1 MTDAPADRTPG
12 EEGAR
17 APSHRKRDRPQRPDT
32 GSTALPAVSPPPAVP
47 PLPPLPPLPQPVA
60 AGADETAPPSTDGAQ
75 PPDAQPPDVADDAP
89 PPPSGPNG
97 VPAARIPRNEFEQHM
112 AQARAEFEV
121 ANERIKQ
128 RTGRDLILA
137 ILIGL
142 GIGAVVLASLL
153 FVSWLFALIALA
165 ACLLGAFEFARALQ
179 AAGRRIDIIPQ
190 LITGAGVIAA
200 GFLFADWVH
209 WVVVFAAI
217 ALIIV
222 WRAIGQIAARD
233 GRTYGDVLDDILI
246 GVFAFLYVPFLG
258 SLGVIL
264 LREQTGQWWVLA
276 GIIVVVVADTAAY
289 ATGLTLG
296 RHPMAPRISPKK
308 TWEGFAGAAVG
319 VLVAGVLL
327 ALFMLDFP
335 VWAGLLFGAVILATA
350 TIGDLGESMI
360 KRDLGIKDMSSWL
373 PGHGGVLD
381 RLDSILPSG
390 VAVLALFYLL
400 SPLVHA

>member
-12 EEGAR
+12 EEDAH
-17 APSHRKRDRPQRPDT
+17 APSPRRRDRSQRPDT
-32 GSTALPAVSPPPAVP
+32 GSTAPAVP
-47 PLPPLPPLPQPVA
+47 PLPPLPPLP
-60 AGADETAPPSTDGAQ
+60 GADEDMTLPPADGTQ
-75 PPDAQPPDVADDAP
+75 PGAADADDDAP

-97 VPAARIPRNEFEQHM
+97 VPVVRAPRNEFEQHM
-112 AQARAEFEV
+112 AQARADFEV

-128 RTGRDLILA
+128 RTGRDLIVA

-179 AAGRRIDIIPQ
+179 AQGRRIDIVPQ
-190 LITGAGVIAA
+190 LITGVGVIAA

-209 WVVVFAAI
+209 WVVVFASV

-222 WRAIGQIAARD
+222 WRVIGQMAARD

-246 GVFAFLYVPFLG
+246 GIFAFLYVPFLG

-264 LREQTGQWWVLA
+264 LREPNGQWWVLA

-289 ATGLTLG
+289 ATGLTFG

-308 TWEGFAGAAVG
+308 TWKASPAQRSASWSRV
-319 VLVAGVLL
+319 
-327 ALFMLDFP
+327 
-335 VWAGLLFGAVILATA
+335 
-350 TIGDLGESMI
+350 
-360 KRDLGIKDMSSWL
+360 SSS
-373 PGHGGVLD
+373 PG
-381 RLDSILPSG
+381 
-390 VAVLALFYLL
+390 
-400 SPLVHA
+400 

>member
-1 MTDAPADRTPG
+1 MTPSPADATDP
-12 EEGAR
+12 AD
-17 APSHRKRDRPQRPDT
+17 ADT
-32 GSTALPAVSPPPAVP
+32 
-47 PLPPLPPLPQPVA
+47 
-60 AGADETAPPSTDGAQ
+60 
-75 PPDAQPPDVADDAP
+75 DAP

-97 VPAARIPRNEFEQHM
+97 VPVARMPRNEFEQHM

-137 ILIGL
+137 IVIGL
-142 GIGAVVLASLL
+142 ALGVVVLASLL

-209 WVVVFAAI
+209 WVVVFAAV

-222 WRAIGQIAARD
+222 WRAIAQMAAQD
-233 GRTYGDVLDDILI
+233 GRTYGDVLDDILT

-264 LREQTGQWWVLA
+264 LREPTGQWWVLA
-276 GIIVVVVADTAAY
+276 GIIVVVVSDTAAY

-296 RHPMAPRISPKK
+296 KHPMAPRISPKK
-308 TWEGFAGAAVG
+308 TWEGFAGAALG
-319 VLVAGVLL
+319 VLIAGVLL
-327 ALFMLDFP
+327 AWLMLHIP
-335 VWAGLLFGAVILATA
+335 IWAGLVFGAVILATA